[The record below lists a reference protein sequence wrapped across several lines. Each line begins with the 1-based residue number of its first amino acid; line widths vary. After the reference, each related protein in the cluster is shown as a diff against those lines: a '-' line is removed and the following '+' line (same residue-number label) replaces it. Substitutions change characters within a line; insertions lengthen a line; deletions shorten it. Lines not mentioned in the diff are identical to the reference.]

1 MSDKIDLV
9 ETTDALKSKVSSNHM
24 NLVASMAVGSALA
37 LYATAS
43 NERSTGLTVGLTA
56 AAAALNVYT
65 VYDAEELGL
74 FMGDGVVGC
83 GAFAL
88 GGFVS
93 TGLVGAVANTLFGK
107 SNETIPSVL

>member
-9 ETTDALKSKVSSNHM
+9 ETTDKLKSKVSSNHM

-43 NERSTGLTVGLTA
+43 NERSTGFTVGLTA
-56 AAAALNVYT
+56 ATAAVNVYT
-65 VYDAEELGL
+65 VYEAEELGH
-74 FMGDGVVGC
+74 FAGDGVVGC
-83 GAFAL
+83 SAFAL

-93 TGLVGAVANTLFGK
+93 TGIVGALANTLLGK
-107 SNETIPSVL
+107 SNETISSIL